1 MCVQS
6 AAMCMILQKAILTQV
21 LLRELHSRIFQ
32 MIGYALYAVSAK
44 THLRHSKKIRLL
56 NRRRIF
62 LLCINYRY
70 CILQYRVCPIY
81 LIKFFAR
88 IACNIWVILLRKKA
102 ELSFNLIHIVGL

>member
-21 LLRELHSRIFQ
+21 SLRALHSRTSL
-32 MIGYALYAVSAK
+32 MIGYALSVVSAK
-44 THLRHSKKIRLL
+44 IHSRHSKKIRLL

-70 CILQYRVCPIY
+70 CILQYRVRPIY
-81 LIKFFAR
+81 LIEFLPR
-88 IACNIWVILLRKKA
+88 IACNIWVILLRKNA
-102 ELSFNLIHIVGL
+102 ELPLNLIQIVGF